1 MKQTRTNC
9 EDCDDV
15 EEGVLDREDDLD
27 FSVFATEVVD
37 PTEVPV
43 GVEAE
48 PVKFLKN
55 PKKINEILNATVC

>member
-15 EEGVLDREDDLD
+15 EEGVLDLDDDLD
-27 FSVFATEVVD
+27 FSVFDTEVVD

-55 PKKINEILNATVC
+55 PAKQMKY